1 MVENLGRIW
10 RSRRKELER
19 ERGRILS
26 HNIRDVHASKSIFV
40 PAATFGQLTN
50 HIFDHGRRVA
60 SKLQQFLPVWHST
73 HFDLQAKAEGRPA
86 FRLALFVGK
95 TRPPPEFPAR
105 SRTLDRR
112 TFCWLEPF
120 VDRCERFLKLARP
133 RAVGPGQIPLPKMI
147 IADSRLLSEVFTLML
162 LTVCAKGSEQLR
174 TTQNKRRF
182 CSCGW
187 LIPVVH
193 AKLVHTV

>member
-1 MVENLGRIW
+1 MVESLGRIW

-26 HNIRDVHASKSIFV
+26 HDIPDVHASKSIFV
-40 PAATFGQLTN
+40 PAATFGQLTK
-50 HIFDHGRRVA
+50 HIFDHGGG
-60 SKLQQFLPVWHST
+60 SHPT
-73 HFDLQAKAEGRPA
+73 
-86 FRLALFVGK
+86 
-95 TRPPPEFPAR
+95 PAR

-120 VDRCERFLKLARP
+120 VDPCERFLKVARP

-147 IADSRLLSEVFTLML
+147 TADSRLLSEVFTLML

-174 TTQNKRRF
+174 TTQNKKRF

>member
-1 MVENLGRIW
+1 MHTSGRIHFLELDLID
-10 RSRRKELER
+10 RTQTFMKMRR
-19 ERGRILS
+19 RIHVSTPLTDMS
-26 HNIRDVHASKSIFV
+26 EKFEKKSV
-40 PAATFGQLTN
+40 TQ
-50 HIFDHGRRVA
+50 
-60 SKLQQFLPVWHST
+60 SC
-73 HFDLQAKAEGRPA
+73 RPA
-86 FRLALFVGK
+86 LRPALFVGK

-147 IADSRLLSEVFTLML
+147 TADSRLLSEVFTLML

-182 CSCGW
+182 CSCSW